1 MKRKSVEFS
10 LMQLGPGLWKWQ
22 LQIGETVT
30 TGKTHSNLR
39 GMAAHRA
46 QQRIDRELRK
56 PRDLTQWASREF
68 SNRPPQL
75 SSLADH

>member
-1 MKRKSVEFS
+1 MKRKGVEFS

-22 LQIGETVT
+22 FQIANIIT